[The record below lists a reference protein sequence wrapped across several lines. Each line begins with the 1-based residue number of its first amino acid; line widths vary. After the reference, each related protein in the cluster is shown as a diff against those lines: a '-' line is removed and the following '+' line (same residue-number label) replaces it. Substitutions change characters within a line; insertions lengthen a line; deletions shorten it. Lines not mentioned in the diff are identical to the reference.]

1 MRSTNAIRLAAGL
14 MISVGSLALTAGCTP
29 DRPPDVPGNA
39 LEGSI
44 GNGLV
49 TFTAPSDGTVY
60 IDDIDTQKLVYQ
72 GAVNKGDEVRI
83 DTDNNKINIAG
94 RTVTENTMNTGSK
107 HGIYFTP
114 ASSGM

>member
-1 MRSTNAIRLAAGL
+1 MRPTKAVRLGAGL
-14 MISVGSLALTAGCTP
+14 IICVGSLALTGCTP

-49 TFTAPSDGTVY
+49 TYTAPSDGTVY
-60 IDDIDTQKLVYQ
+60 VDDIDTQKLVYQ
-72 GAVNKGDEVRI
+72 GAVNRGDEVRV
-83 DTDNNKINIAG
+83 DTDNNRI
-94 RTVTENTMNTGSK
+94 TVNGKTATESTMNTGSK
-107 HGIYFTP
+107 HGIYFRP